1 MVKWPRLLAILATL
15 GAVGLFGLALAV
27 AVFVSM
33 DEVSGVHLPQLYWVA
48 AALALTGGLVGW
60 GAARLWDRN
69 DREEP

>member
-1 MVKWPRLLAILATL
+1 MVKRTRPLAILVTL

-33 DEVSGVHLPQLYWVA
+33 DEIPGVHLPQLYWVA